1 MAPACRSEERE
12 IMSALLILWEIV
24 KRMIFFV
31 LWVLLTAVILPL
43 YAVTLIWG
51 VLNLVFMGFLVLCVL
66 MFVFNEEFRMSLFSG
81 GWIGLV
87 GGLLLWAA
95 VSCGGILVYGLL
107 SGLWQWL
114 FAATFCPGE
123 A

>member
-1 MAPACRSEERE
+1 
-12 IMSALLILWEIV
+12 
-24 KRMIFFV
+24 MIFFV

-87 GGLLLWAA
+87 GGVLLWAA

>member
-1 MAPACRSEERE
+1 
-12 IMSALLILWEIV
+12 MSALLILWEIV

-81 GWIGLV
+81 G
-87 GGLLLWAA
+87 
-95 VSCGGILVYGLL
+95 
-107 SGLWQWL
+107 
-114 FAATFCPGE
+114 
-123 A
+123 